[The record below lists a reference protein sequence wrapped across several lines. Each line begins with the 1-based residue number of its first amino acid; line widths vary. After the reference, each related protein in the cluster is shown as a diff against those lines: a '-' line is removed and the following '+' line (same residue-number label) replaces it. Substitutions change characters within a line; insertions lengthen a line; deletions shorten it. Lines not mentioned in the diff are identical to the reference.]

1 MVMSRW
7 ITWTVLGILFLNSNV
22 MAQEGGTA
30 SRRVTP
36 PAGALD
42 GEPGHRGSGPTSS
55 PVSGLLA
62 LGVLVAGGIWYWKER
77 RGSWGRAGQG
87 PLRVVLKCPLDARH
101 TLMLVEMPGRLLVL
115 SSSPTQVCLLK
126 ELDDPGEVQAVI
138 DQLVGGNGHMG
149 AVPGSHAAAMPA
161 GRRAA

>member
-1 MVMSRW
+1 MSRW

-62 LGVLVAGGIWYWKER
+62 LGILVAGGIWYWKER
-77 RGSWGRAGQG
+77 HSA
-87 PLRVVLKCPLDARH
+87 
-101 TLMLVEMPGRLLVL
+101 GRLLQSEHPQAGDGTAAERAGHSPHGSAGARRL
-115 SSSPTQVCLLK
+115 SASASL
-126 ELDDPGEVQAVI
+126 
-138 DQLVGGNGHMG
+138 
-149 AVPGSHAAAMPA
+149 MP
-161 GRRAA
+161 